1 MNWDKV
7 EIQLGD
13 FTMSL
18 NLDGDGDYR
27 VSLYGTFREDLCT
40 PDFQVAQAQ
49 AIKSVRSALQG
60 ALVWLEESGDE

>member
-13 FTMSL
+13 FTMTLS
-18 NLDGDGDYR
+18 LDGDGDYQ
-27 VSLYGTFREDLCT
+27 VKLYGTFHADLYT
-40 PDFQVAQAQ
+40 PDFQTAQVQ

-60 ALVWLEESGDE
+60 ALVWLEESDDE